1 MESSRTYPIL
11 DDPGTLLLHELEAGQ
26 DYEVVVTNGSGL
38 YRYRMGDVV
47 QARKTRSYIVC

>member
-1 MESSRTYPIL
+1 MESSRTYLIL